1 MLEALTMEV
10 SGVSLLQ
17 TVEKTT
23 IMEKSAYGTDLKNII
38 AAMLNHNQAERPRL
52 ERLIQE
58 VKYHKVRK
66 M

>member
-1 MLEALTMEV
+1 MVMLEALTMEV

-52 ERLIQE
+52 EILIQ
-58 VKYHKVRK
+58 
-66 M
+66 

>member
-52 ERLIQE
+52 EILIQ
-58 VKYHKVRK
+58 
-66 M
+66 